1 MPISLPLAMLAPLML
16 LQSAAG
22 GVPGSSS
29 APLPDGIG
37 RDNTFLP
44 PMRRKSQPKQTIEQD
59 RLSLCLDKARRD
71 PATAILNASVWLGE
85 VTGAER
91 SFPQQCLGMAYVSLL
106 RWDAAENAFLAARNF
121 KLDDDLM
128 DRARLAGMAG
138 NAAIAASRPQ
148 DALNAFDL
156 AIGDAEKAGD
166 SVLAGTL
173 SADRARALVQLN
185 RDSDAEAALNKA
197 ITDAPQNPAGW
208 LLLATLER
216 REGKLA
222 QAAEHIRTAGGLAP
236 QDPAV
241 ALEAGV
247 IAVLTGDDDNARKNW
262 HAVIDMA
269 ASDSAETTNAKAYLA
284 QLKQEDQP

>member
-1 MPISLPLAMLAPLML
+1 MSISLPLAMLAPLLL
-16 LQSAAG
+16 LQSTAG

-29 APLPDGIG
+29 APLPQDIG
-37 RDNTFLP
+37 RDDTTLP
-44 PMRRKSQPKQTIEQD
+44 PMRRRIQAKPTIEQD
-59 RLSLCLDKARRD
+59 RLSVCLDNSRRD
-71 PATAILNASVWLGE
+71 PATAIVNASTWLAE

-121 KLDDDLM
+121 KLDDDHVN
-128 DRARLAGMAG
+128 RARLAGMAG
-138 NAAIAASRPQ
+138 NAAMAASHAQ
-148 DALNAFDL
+148 EALNAFDL

-166 SVLAGTL
+166 TVLAGTL

-185 RDSDAEAALNKA
+185 RDSDAETALNKA
-197 ITDAPQNPAGW
+197 ITDAPQNPTGW

-222 QAAEHIRTAGGLAP
+222 EAAEHIRTAGGLAP
-236 QDPAV
+236 HDPAI

-247 IAVLTGDDDNARKNW
+247 IAALAGDDDTARKNW

-269 ASDSAETTNAKAYLA
+269 ASDSAEATNAKAYLA